1 MDSFHFKK
9 YLHILKMF
17 LPKMGTGKAPPTRWV
32 DILLGL
38 LSSANRKAKF
48 YVCIAKYVYS
58 SKTYKNI
65 STKLVNLG
73 HLE

>member
-1 MDSFHFKK
+1 
-9 YLHILKMF
+9 
-17 LPKMGTGKAPPTRWV
+17 MGTDKAPPTRWV
-32 DILLGL
+32 ELFLLGL

-58 SKTYKNI
+58 SKRYKNI